1 MKIEDIDPNSVRGQS
16 YADAKENPGR
26 VIKFQSEDGFSTVT
40 YTLPMKGDEILEG
53 LSFDPTPGFWYEAP
67 VRDVTK
73 VITDT
78 VLGFRVK
85 DILPTDA
92 G

>member
-1 MKIEDIDPNSVRGQS
+1 VKIEDIDPNSVRGHS
-16 YADAKENPGR
+16 YAEAKEKPGS
-26 VIKFQSEDGFSTVT
+26 VIKFQGEDGFNTVT
-40 YTLPMKGDEILEG
+40 YTLPMKGEQIFGDLI
-53 LSFDPTPGFWYEAP
+53 SDPSPGFWYEAP
-67 VRDVTK
+67 VRDTTK

-85 DILPTDA
+85 DTTPINA